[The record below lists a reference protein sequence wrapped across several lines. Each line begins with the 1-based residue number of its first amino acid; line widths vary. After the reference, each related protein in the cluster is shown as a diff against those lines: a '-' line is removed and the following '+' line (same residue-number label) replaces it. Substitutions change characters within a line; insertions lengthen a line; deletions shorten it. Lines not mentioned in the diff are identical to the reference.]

1 MMEENIKCIVTGG
14 AGFIGSHLCDFL
26 IKKGFE
32 VYCLDNLIT
41 GSQKNIDHLLA
52 NPKFHFLKQDVS
64 LPLPGKFLN
73 EIGQIKYIYHLAS
86 PASPPQYQKYSIET
100 LLVNSQGTYFMLELA
115 KKHSAWFLPTSTSE
129 VYGDPL
135 EHPQKETYFGHV
147 NPVGIRA
154 CYDEAKRFS
163 EAITMEYVRKF
174 KVKARIARIFNTYGP
189 KMQKNDGRVISN
201 FINQALSGK
210 PLTVYGNGAQ
220 TRSFC
225 YVDDMVRGLVTL
237 MEKENLDGEIINLG
251 MPKEHTIK
259 EIADYIRK
267 VCQSSSTIE
276 YLPKTEDDPSRRK
289 PDITKAQKLLGWQ
302 PTTPLQSG
310 IQKTISYFKGL

>member
-52 NPKFHFLKQDVS
+52 NPKFHFLKHDVS
-64 LPLPGKFLN
+64 SPLPGKFLN

-100 LLVNSQGTYFMLELA
+100 LLVNSQGTYLMLELA

>member
-32 VYCLDNLIT
+32 VYCLDNLLT
-41 GSQKNIDHLLA
+41 GSQKNIDHLLG

-64 LPLPGKFLN
+64 LPLPDKFLN

-115 KKHSAWFLPTSTSE
+115 KKHSAYFLLTSTSE